1 MNTRWVRLVAG
12 ATLLDLA
19 VSPLFAWNVF
29 AGDLAARL
37 HVSEVALSPVFSVG
51 LASFAAGVLLAG
63 PITDRMAP
71 RVLALVTATLAAAGL
86 LGSGLAPSAAAL
98 VAAFGLGLGASTGLG
113 YATAVRTAG
122 TVDRRRGLALAIVV
136 SAYAGGTIGVAPAG
150 AALLG
155 TIGVAWTLAALAA
168 ATTVV
173 LVAAAALLP
182 AMPAA
187 RRSPGVGQLPP
198 APRGARGRRRLGR
211 VELGLGAAFGLGS
224 APGLAAFAHAGDLL
238 GTPGAA
244 ALAVLLLSAGN
255 FAGRLVAG
263 PTSDRLGRPATLH
276 TDAALL
282 VGTAVG
288 LLVSPSNAVQLVLL
302 PALGLQYGALSVLVP
317 AALGDAVP
325 AARFGASYGVV
336 FSGWG
341 IAGLAA
347 PVAAAAVSASVGWR
361 ATFLAFGAAGVLAWL
376 AVAVLS
382 GASPP
387 RRPTR

>member
-1 MNTRWVRLVAG
+1 
-12 ATLLDLA
+12 
-19 VSPLFAWNVF
+19 
-29 AGDLAARL
+29 
-37 HVSEVALSPVFSVG
+37 
-51 LASFAAGVLLAG
+51 
-63 PITDRMAP
+63 
-71 RVLALVTATLAAAGL
+71 
-86 LGSGLAPSAAAL
+86 
-98 VAAFGLGLGASTGLG
+98 
-113 YATAVRTAG
+113 
-122 TVDRRRGLALAIVV
+122 
-136 SAYAGGTIGVAPAG
+136 
-150 AALLG
+150 
-155 TIGVAWTLAALAA
+155 
-168 ATTVV
+168 
-173 LVAAAALLP
+173 
-182 AMPAA
+182 
-187 RRSPGVGQLPP
+187 
-198 APRGARGRRRLGR
+198 RRLGR

-382 GASPP
+382 GASRP